1 MELFKKKAP
10 NLYCIGYARMLAESL
25 TTFGLWLP
33 LHTFGILMED
43 TIFSC
48 LAAKGSMNFG
58 YFPSTICLRAVTRY
72 FLSDLSL
79 LKRIYN
85 LNASTFC
92 HQDGWGPIVGQVW
105 QELGPIINHTEDKQ
119 TSRAFLLPGWW
130 VYYKGLHLCV
140 PAYTHQISKCW
151 NYVNKPTHVFVIPFI
166 GEGNGNP
173 LQCSC
178 LENPRDGGA
187 WWAAFYGVA
196 QSQTRLKQLS
206 SSSGFLEFWYWNFLK
221 EIFYFPQ
228 KYKSAFSE
236 WWNFYFALEKEE
248 SEGCFECVWVDS
260 GRNICVPKNILAS

>member
-1 MELFKKKAP
+1 MDEDPLLVKCDRSWAP
-10 NLYCIGYARMLAESL
+10 SL
-25 TTFGLWLP
+25 TIPKTNKLLERSFYLAG
-33 LHTFGILMED
+33 ES
-43 TIFSC
+43 TIRVFIYAC
-48 LAAKGSMNFG
+48 LA
-58 YFPSTICLRAVTRY
+58 
-72 FLSDLSL
+72 
-79 LKRIYN
+79 
-85 LNASTFC
+85 
-92 HQDGWGPIVGQVW
+92 
-105 QELGPIINHTEDKQ
+105 
-119 TSRAFLLPGWW
+119 
-130 VYYKGLHLCV
+130 
-140 PAYTHQISKCW
+140 YTPQISKCW

-187 WWAAFYGVA
+187 WWAAVYGVA
-196 QSQTRLKQLS
+196 QSQTRLKQLSSSS

-248 SEGCFECVWVDS
+248 SEGCFECVRVDS